1 MSSYYCKLNECFCM
15 HAMNKFDQPHNIWL
29 REEITYYFIQQFFH
43 PPVTSSV
50 LAPDIL
56 LSNLFTNVVNLFC
69 SLM

>member
-1 MSSYYCKLNECFCM
+1 M

-56 LSNLFTNVVNLFC
+56 LSNLFT
-69 SLM
+69 